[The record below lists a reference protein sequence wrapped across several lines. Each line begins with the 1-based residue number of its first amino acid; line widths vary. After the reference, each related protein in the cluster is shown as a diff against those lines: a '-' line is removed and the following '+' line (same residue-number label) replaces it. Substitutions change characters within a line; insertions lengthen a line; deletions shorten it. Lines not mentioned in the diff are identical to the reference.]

1 MIEHN
6 KPTLSFDDWQALAHP
21 IHTGWLAEGQEVEDF
36 EQEFCDLYALPPGHA
51 VAVSSGSAA
60 LYVALLALH
69 AKSKTVAIPCYS
81 CVSLE
86 NAVQLAQA
94 QPAYVDSGEDELN
107 MQQSKLEEA
116 DIIIHPHLFGIPS
129 LIKTDLKTKVIED
142 CAQSIGAR
150 INGQLVGLQGELGIF
165 SFYAT
170 KLMTSAGQGGM
181 VISQNKAHI
190 DFIKDFIHFDC
201 KNDGLL
207 RFNFQMTDIQA
218 AMGREQL
225 KHLFTHFIS
234 KREAIYQ
241 AYKGTQL
248 PFVDV
253 DDEAIRPVR
262 FRALLKT
269 NKPYDL
275 VEFLLK
281 KGIKTIVPIERHE
294 LLGAVD
300 ADKLNALQHCKSLL
314 SIPCYPSLK
323 NKEVQY
329 IIDSLNKAGSLIC

>member
-1 MIEHN
+1 
-6 KPTLSFDDWQALAHP
+6 
-21 IHTGWLAEGQEVEDF
+21 
-36 EQEFCDLYALPPGHA
+36 
-51 VAVSSGSAA
+51 
-60 LYVALLALH
+60 
-69 AKSKTVAIPCYS
+69 
-81 CVSLE
+81 
-86 NAVQLAQA
+86 
-94 QPAYVDSGEDELN
+94 
-107 MQQSKLEEA
+107 
-116 DIIIHPHLFGIPS
+116 
-129 LIKTDLKTKVIED
+129 
-142 CAQSIGAR
+142 
-150 INGQLVGLQGELGIF
+150 LVGLQGELGVF

-181 VISQNKAHI
+181 VISQNKEHI

-218 AMGREQL
+218 AMGRKQL
-225 KHLFTHFIS
+225 KQLFTHFIP

-241 AYKGTQL
+241 VYKGTQL

-269 NKPYDL
+269 NKPHDL
-275 VEFLLK
+275 AEFLLK

-294 LLGAVD
+294 LLGVVD
-300 ADKLNALQHCKSLL
+300 ADKLNALRYSKTLL

-323 NKEVQY
+323 DEEVQY
-329 IIDSLNKAGSLIC
+329 ITASLNKAGYLIC